1 MESRI
6 HPDIQAHC
14 GLASRL
20 GAANDATATE
30 ALLKQT
36 LQASLADANAQ
47 AHLAELSALIGQCLV
62 DSRKILEVE
71 QNIKQHVESKNKD
84 ARLFMM
90 LAAIMSGASGEN
102 DQVRYVASLILK
114 NSVKSFYARLNED
127 FAEELKELEFVC
139 YLMLVREARGHGQLT
154 KKLYS
159 ELVLVLIVIIKNRFY
174 EDAANMQHN
183 QLLVSIVAEFERA
196 LAPAVLESLIQTFE
210 MVDDDRMGHFVP
222 YLLGPC
228 IEYLLQDAQ
237 AGNSENNNKLMY
249 LIQLLYKSL
258 DWAVGVDQAV
268 IAKAVKDEE
277 TKALFQF
284 LAAPSFTRL
293 PPSSKPVDN
302 LLVKFNFDFIEQRR
316 LTAKLLTM
324 LGRDFGLLRLL
335 DSAALASLF
344 RLCIQ
349 NLTFFFPVFLHFV
362 TSVNKANFD
371 GDDEQIVSPSKYA
384 DRDVDFEEFESEVK
398 AYVVQLVSLVQ
409 TIIDGRE
416 NRPEVV
422 LQFAGLTQDK
432 SVQEQPAAGQLKLVF
447 AQIIK
452 LMLGYC
458 VMSSSDIATLA
469 DGDLE
474 A

>member
-20 GAANDATATE
+20 GAANDPAATE

-36 LQASLADANAQ
+36 LEASLAGENAQ
-47 AHLAELSALIGQCLV
+47 AHLGELSALIGQCLV
-62 DSRKILEVE
+62 DSRKILEIE

-84 ARLFMM
+84 ARVFMM
-90 LAAIMSGASGEN
+90 LAAIMSGVSGEN

-159 ELVLVLIVIIKNRFY
+159 ELVLVLIVMIKTRFY

-183 QLLVSIVAEFERA
+183 QLLVSIIAEFERA
-196 LAPAVLESLIQTFE
+196 LAPAILEGLIQTFE
-210 MVDDDRMGHFVP
+210 LVDDDRMGHLVP
-222 YLLGPC
+222 YLLGRS

-237 AGNSENNNKLMY
+237 DANGENSNKLMY
-249 LIQLLYKSL
+249 FIQLLYKSL
-258 DWAVGVDQAV
+258 DWAIGTDPAV

-293 PPSSKPVDN
+293 PSSSQSLEN

-324 LGRDFGLLRLL
+324 LSRDFGLLRLL
-335 DSAALASLF
+335 DAAALAALF
-344 RLCIQ
+344 RLCVQ
-349 NLTFFFPVFLHFV
+349 NLTFFFPIFLHFV
-362 TSVNKANFD
+362 TTVNKANFD
-371 GDDEQIVSPSKYA
+371 GDDDKIVSPSKYA
-384 DRDVDFEEFESEVK
+384 DRDVDFEEFE
-398 AYVVQLVSLVQ
+398 
-409 TIIDGRE
+409 
-416 NRPEVV
+416 
-422 LQFAGLTQDK
+422 
-432 SVQEQPAAGQLKLVF
+432 
-447 AQIIK
+447 
-452 LMLGYC
+452 
-458 VMSSSDIATLA
+458 
-469 DGDLE
+469 
-474 A
+474 

>member
-20 GAANDATATE
+20 GAANDPAATE

-36 LQASLADANAQ
+36 LEASLADANAQ
-47 AHLAELSALIGQCLV
+47 AHLSELSALIGQCLV
-62 DSRKILEVE
+62 DSRKILEIE

-84 ARLFMM
+84 ARVFMM
-90 LAAIMSGASGEN
+90 LAAIMSGVSGEN

-114 NSVKSFYARLNED
+114 NSVKSFYTRLDED

-183 QLLVSIVAEFERA
+183 QLMVSIIAEFERA
-196 LAPAVLESLIQTFE
+196 LAPAILEGLIQTFE
-210 MVDDDRMGHFVP
+210 LVDDDRMGHLVP
-222 YLLGPC
+222 YLLGRS

-237 AGNSENNNKLMY
+237 DANGENSNKLMY
-249 LIQLLYKSL
+249 FIQLLYKSL
-258 DWAVGVDQAV
+258 DWAIGTDPAV

-293 PPSSKPVDN
+293 PSSSQSLEN

-324 LGRDFGLLRLL
+324 LSRDFGLLRLL
-335 DSAALASLF
+335 DSAALAALF

-349 NLTFFFPVFLHFV
+349 NLTFFFPIFLHFV
-362 TSVNKANFD
+362 TTVNKANFD
-371 GDDEQIVSPSKYA
+371 GDDDKIVSPSKYA
-384 DRDVDFEEFESEVK
+384 DRDVDFEEFE
-398 AYVVQLVSLVQ
+398 
-409 TIIDGRE
+409 
-416 NRPEVV
+416 
-422 LQFAGLTQDK
+422 
-432 SVQEQPAAGQLKLVF
+432 
-447 AQIIK
+447 
-452 LMLGYC
+452 
-458 VMSSSDIATLA
+458 
-469 DGDLE
+469 
-474 A
+474 

>member
-20 GAANDATATE
+20 GAANDPAATE

-36 LQASLADANAQ
+36 LEASLAGENAQ
-47 AHLAELSALIGQCLV
+47 AHLGELSALIGQCLV
-62 DSRKILEVE
+62 DSRKILEIE

-84 ARLFMM
+84 ARVFMM
-90 LAAIMSGASGEN
+90 LAAIMSGVSGEN

-159 ELVLVLIVIIKNRFY
+159 ELVLVLIVMIKTRFY

-183 QLLVSIVAEFERA
+183 QLLVSVIAEFERA
-196 LAPAVLESLIQTFE
+196 LAPAILEGLIQTFE
-210 MVDDDRMGHFVP
+210 LVDDDRMGHLVP
-222 YLLGPC
+222 YLLGRS
-228 IEYLLQDAQ
+228 IEYLLQDAED
-237 AGNSENNNKLMY
+237 ANGENSNKLMY
-249 LIQLLYKSL
+249 FIQLLYKSL
-258 DWAVGVDQAV
+258 DWAIGTDPAV

-293 PPSSKPVDN
+293 PSSSQPLEN

-324 LGRDFGLLRLL
+324 LSRDFGLLRLL
-335 DSAALASLF
+335 DAAALAALF
-344 RLCIQ
+344 RLCVQ
-349 NLTFFFPVFLHFV
+349 NLTFFFPIFLHFV
-362 TSVNKANFD
+362 TTVNKANFD
-371 GDDEQIVSPSKYA
+371 GDDDKIVSPSKYA
-384 DRDVDFEEFESEVK
+384 DRDVDFEEFE
-398 AYVVQLVSLVQ
+398 
-409 TIIDGRE
+409 
-416 NRPEVV
+416 
-422 LQFAGLTQDK
+422 
-432 SVQEQPAAGQLKLVF
+432 
-447 AQIIK
+447 
-452 LMLGYC
+452 
-458 VMSSSDIATLA
+458 
-469 DGDLE
+469 
-474 A
+474 

>member
-1 MESRI
+1 M
-6 HPDIQAHC
+6 
-14 GLASRL
+14 
-20 GAANDATATE
+20 
-30 ALLKQT
+30 
-36 LQASLADANAQ
+36 
-47 AHLAELSALIGQCLV
+47 
-62 DSRKILEVE
+62 
-71 QNIKQHVESKNKD
+71 
-84 ARLFMM
+84 
-90 LAAIMSGASGEN
+90 
-102 DQVRYVASLILK
+102 
-114 NSVKSFYARLNED
+114 
-127 FAEELKELEFVC
+127 
-139 YLMLVREARGHGQLT
+139 
-154 KKLYS
+154 
-159 ELVLVLIVIIKNRFY
+159 
-174 EDAANMQHN
+174 
-183 QLLVSIVAEFERA
+183 
-196 LAPAVLESLIQTFE
+196 
-210 MVDDDRMGHFVP
+210 
-222 YLLGPC
+222 
-228 IEYLLQDAQ
+228 
-237 AGNSENNNKLMY
+237 
-249 LIQLLYKSL
+249 
-258 DWAVGVDQAV
+258 
-268 IAKAVKDEE
+268 
-277 TKALFQF
+277 
-284 LAAPSFTRL
+284 
-293 PPSSKPVDN
+293 
-302 LLVKFNFDFIEQRR
+302 KFNFDFIEQRR

-432 SVQEQPAAGQLKLVF
+432 SVQEQPAAGQLKMVF

-458 VMSSSDIATLA
+458 VMSTSDIATLA